1 MENAYIQDNLSVIKR
16 YQTEL
21 NNFKPIKSRTR
32 ERQLII
38 KAKKGDYKA
47 QNTLLLSNLA
57 FIFKT
62 AFKYKNYGIPLEHL
76 ISEGNMA
83 IIHAIK
89 KFDVDTNVKFITYAS
104 YWVRFFIS
112 DYIKKNKLKDKKEKS
127 IEENIKAE
135 FNNSIKDNILYD
147 DENSSSS
154 DTDIKCENLY
164 ASSTSNAFSKQ
175 DAVLE
180 KLLSVLND
188 REAVIIKKYY
198 GIENNEKKNLEEISK
213 ILKISKERVRQI
225 KDTGIMKMRSEAMLI
240 DDVGDI
246 WF

>member
-1 MENAYIQDNLSVIKR
+1 MENAYIQDNLSVIKH

-89 KFDVDTNVKFITYAS
+89 KFDVDTNVKFITC
-104 YWVRFFIS
+104 
-112 DYIKKNKLKDKKEKS
+112 
-127 IEENIKAE
+127 NI
-135 FNNSIKDNILYD
+135 
-147 DENSSSS
+147 
-154 DTDIKCENLY
+154 
-164 ASSTSNAFSKQ
+164 
-175 DAVLE
+175 
-180 KLLSVLND
+180 
-188 REAVIIKKYY
+188 
-198 GIENNEKKNLEEISK
+198 
-213 ILKISKERVRQI
+213 
-225 KDTGIMKMRSEAMLI
+225 
-240 DDVGDI
+240 
-246 WF
+246 